1 LIKPYQ
7 AHLESP
13 LDVLFLSLDTK
24 PLRTMNYIQIPD
36 YAYERILKTLQ
47 QGVDVCLNVDGES
60 DETEKSP
67 YYANGYS
74 RATLKS
80 VIEDLKR
87 YKEAAN

>member
-1 LIKPYQ
+1 MIKPYQ

-36 YAYERILKTLQ
+36 YVYERMLKTLQ
-47 QGVDVCLNVDGES
+47 KGIDVCYNVDYSSEII
-60 DETEKSP
+60 EQSP
-67 YYANGYS
+67 SYATGYS
-74 RATLKS
+74 RATMQN
-80 VIEDLKR
+80 VIEDLIR